1 MIRRGRKEGWL
12 KLPTSALPAWSAM
25 NNITYNGVKIGH
37 LPGYEDRGSTV
48 IAARYLNGGEE
59 APLIH
64 VSRDM
69 VLSLEL
75 VHDHAK
81 SDQDFREVIA
91 ALGEFGRVGET
102 SRGAILTFILMQAFT
117 ACPMPSKKR
126 GVTHPFSEY
135 IKFLPEELLPTFW
148 SESERALLIGTT
160 LRPALEAKM
169 KSLYR
174 EFDLLRASTKQIS
187 WCRDLWWD
195 EIEGLIDY
203 DDWKQCD
210 AMYRSRALE
219 FPGIGDS
226 MVAGIDMA
234 NHASGEMTG
243 ALYETD
249 SNGDAIL
256 LLLDQKHIGPG
267 DEVTIT
273 YGDKKGACEMLFSYG
288 FIEDSMTSARE
299 MFLDLEIPDDDPLK
313 RAKNA
318 IATTAPGFRLY
329 EDHNATSWE
338 SDYVWLICVNEEDGL
353 RFQIV
358 QSIDGDQELQISWQ
372 GKEIDDIQLL
382 RPQLLEDA
390 RWDIFQL
397 RAVTVIQSRVES
409 QLLSLSETDDK
420 AISTT
425 YGENTSIRPKA
436 YSDALKLRSLERKL
450 LEQAYENFEQQK
462 SQLLQS
468 DTVHQYLAS
477 AAREGP
483 GDEGDEEDFS

>member
-12 KLPTSALPAWSAM
+12 KLPISALPAWSALH
-25 NNITYNGVKIGH
+25 NITYNGVKVGP
-37 LPGYEDRGSTV
+37 LPGYEDRGSTI
-48 IAARYLNGGEE
+48 IAARHLNGGEE
-59 APLIH
+59 TPLVN

-69 VLSLEL
+69 VLSLDL

-81 SDQDFREVIA
+81 SDQDFSEVLA
-91 ALGEFGRVGET
+91 ALGEFGR
-102 SRGAILTFILMQAFT
+102 
-117 ACPMPSKKR
+117 
-126 GVTHPFSEY
+126 
-135 IKFLPEELLPTFW
+135 ELLPTFW
-148 SESERALLIGTT
+148 SEDERALLIGTT

-174 EFDLLRASTKQIS
+174 EFDFLRASTEQIA

-195 EIEGLIDY
+195 EVEGLIDY

-256 LLLDQKHIGPG
+256 LLLDQRQIKPG
-267 DEVTIT
+267 NEVTIT

-288 FIEDSMTSARE
+288 FIEDTMASARE

-318 IATTAPGFRLY
+318 VATTAPGVRLY
-329 EDHNATSWE
+329 EDYNATSWE

-353 RFQIV
+353 QFRV
-358 QSIDGDQELQISWQ
+358 AQSIDGDQELQTSWQ
-372 GKEIDDIQLL
+372 GKELDDIQLL

-409 QLLSLSETDDK
+409 QLLSLSETDNK
-420 AISTT
+420 ANSTT
-425 YGENTSIRPKA
+425 YGENTSIRPKV

-450 LEQAYENFEQQK
+450 LEQAYEKFEQQVSK
-462 SQLLQS
+462 
-468 DTVHQYLAS
+468 D
-477 AAREGP
+477 ARLMR
-483 GDEGDEEDFS
+483 SITS